1 MKIYPGNHTIKNVEK
16 IDMNRDIQL
25 GYFDSD
31 FLENKVD
38 IIIENDFKK
47 DIKEKIIP
55 YSYKT
60 NSLDISLY
68 DKNMNKVSNIDN
80 LFTKL
85 SNNNYQYVPY
95 NSYTFVPKKFNYKI
109 IAKKT
114 MAYSSKNKYNIK
126 VKCENEELAN
136 KLIYLFADSFER
148 KICPMNIK
156 FNNGD
161 KKINSLINN
170 EKPEIQ
176 FLITEC
182 AEDDIDINYYL
193 NNNIIPIIFCDKIND
208 KNSCIKKDKVDFN
221 IKNNIIIKTNK
232 FETDAYFNSQSDL
245 NYEIGNKKYGVIY
258 HKIFNNEK
266 YSPIIIKEIVNKG
279 FIIYCTT
286 NMIDIFL
293 KEYNIFY
300 ETIMYIY
307 LNSYLITDEITEW
320 LTDIMPDY
328 IVKNKKLIQKDK
340 FTSSIELYK
349 IFGLNED
356 EIKPVGV
363 EIEEDF
369 VYKITTQKKENY
381 NKNNK
386 YNIGIGY
393 LNNISKNNIENILK
407 SKESHLENISIDYYD
422 ISENS
427 PNINF
432 IFIESEIGDI
442 DIDYYINNNMIPVI
456 FCDKIKKD
464 DQNCENNIEK
474 TFEINGNII
483 NNKNINTKYY
493 FNTQFNNS
501 YISEKKEYYINYDMF
516 FNEADES
523 PIIIKEI
530 INKGFII
537 YCNKNIENIL
547 ENNNDILYEL
557 LIKIYLKSYKTTNDI
572 RTLKLNTDIEIDN
585 NDITTKE
592 KVFELLNLIDKSEI
606 IIDVETEGET
616 PIAACT
622 SISNNYIT
630 FKKIYRKA
638 FADPIKKE
646 NQISIYTEKDNI
658 MFFDNFIYHIQD
670 SMINKINSNIIDN
683 TLYITID
690 SFKNSSLNAT
700 INNKITLYKEIDN
713 NNEFK
718 LVWNKNLKLLEIVN
732 ELKDNYILIAT
743 FKVIRE
749 RKEYKLYDMRQRG
762 GGLPK
767 TKEDNFDCFDIGNIL
782 GRPYRKGGTLV
793 TKINIPKKYE
803 YNKDKIYK
811 IIHEELSKNMI
822 ADDLLILKLNF
833 I

>member
-25 GYFDSD
+25 GYFDSE

-114 MAYSSKNKYNIK
+114 MTYSSKNKYNIK

-208 KNSCIKKDKVDFN
+208 KSSCIKKDKVDFN

-407 SKESHLENISIDYYD
+407 SKEPHLENISIDYYD

-442 DIDYYINNNMIPVI
+442 DIDYYINNNMMPII

-474 TFEINGNII
+474 TFEVDGNII
-483 NNKNINTKYY
+483 NNKNINTRYY
-493 FNTQFNNS
+493 FNTQFDNS

-606 IIDVETEGET
+606 IIDVETEGEI